1 MEDGLGNP
9 TTLIGRTLLRTGAS
23 FEVRHD
29 SPACAT
35 IVVSG
40 ELDVAS
46 ADRLDDLVVEL
57 LDRDVRW
64 IRCDASRIEFIDCSG
79 LRSLLQ
85 AARRCAR
92 ERGDFSVVAASPKV
106 DRLLDLAGQRRLRT
120 ARRRPAA

>member
-1 MEDGLGNP
+1 MGNP
-9 TTLIGRTLLRTGAS
+9 TTLIGRTFLRTGAS
-23 FEVRHD
+23 FDVRQD
-29 SPACAT
+29 SPTGAT
-35 IVVSG
+35 IVVFG
-40 ELDVAS
+40 ELDLAS
-46 ADRLDDLVVEL
+46 ADRLDDVVVDL

-64 IRCDASRIEFIDCSG
+64 IRLDASRVEFIDCSG

-106 DRLLDLAGQRRLRT
+106 ERLLDLAGQRRLRT